1 MIYHWEPFGCKPNQ
15 TFTTNLVESLNYGKN
30 EDWTMNNVRSVI
42 KSKVQTDITSCGIF
56 MIEYSLIV
64 VDIVKD
70 NDKTLF
76 NKINYVTMNNIEQIR
91 NDQYL
96 LVKKA
101 YESITRNEID
111 CKGLIIPID

>member
-1 MIYHWEPFGCKPNQ
+1 M
-15 TFTTNLVESLNYGKN
+15 ESLNYGKH

-64 VDIVKD
+64 VDIEKD

-76 NKINYVTMNNIEQIR
+76 NKVNM
-91 NDQYL
+91 
-96 LVKKA
+96 
-101 YESITRNEID
+101 
-111 CKGLIIPID
+111 